1 MFPAYNQYREDVGE
15 YGACGLSSLAKKTR
29 TSNHLQMLY
38 QRQHI
43 LRSVRFVCDV
53 NVIYKTFPRRSF
65 VFSQSGCEVSAS
77 LTDVGGVPVGAV
89 DLINWS
95 PSISRFVLVFDVSQ

>member
-1 MFPAYNQYREDVGE
+1 MSPAYDQNREDVGE
-15 YGACGLSSLAKKTR
+15 YGAYGLSLLAKKTR

-43 LRSVRFVCDV
+43 LRSVRFV
-53 NVIYKTFPRRSF
+53 NVMDETFPRRSF

-89 DLINWS
+89 DLIN
-95 PSISRFVLVFDVSQ
+95 

>member
-1 MFPAYNQYREDVGE
+1 MSPAYNQYREDVGE
-15 YGACGLSSLAKKTR
+15 YGAYGLSSLAKKTR

-77 LTDVGGVPVGAV
+77 LTDVGGVPSEQ
-89 DLINWS
+89 LI
-95 PSISRFVLVFDVSQ
+95 L

>member
-1 MFPAYNQYREDVGE
+1 MSPAYDQNREDIGE
-15 YGACGLSSLAKKTR
+15 YGAYGLSSLAKKTR

-43 LRSVRFVCDV
+43 LRSVRFV
-53 NVIYKTFPRRSF
+53 NVMDETFPRRSF

>member
-1 MFPAYNQYREDVGE
+1 MSPAYNQYREDVGE

-43 LRSVRFVCDV
+43 LLSYLKTLSVVV
-53 NVIYKTFPRRSF
+53 VWGLNPQLPTALTPSLYKKKW
-65 VFSQSGCEVSAS
+65 QGHIQ
-77 LTDVGGVPVGAV
+77 TD
-89 DLINWS
+89 
-95 PSISRFVLVFDVSQ
+95 R

>member
-1 MFPAYNQYREDVGE
+1 MSPAYNQHREDVGE

-43 LRSVRFVCDV
+43 PLSYFKTLSVVV
-53 NVIYKTFPRRSF
+53 VWGLNPQLPTQP
-65 VFSQSGCEVSAS
+65 
-77 LTDVGGVPVGAV
+77 
-89 DLINWS
+89 
-95 PSISRFVLVFDVSQ
+95 